1 MIEINISSSFCSIP
15 IRVGIVGTGYAA
27 KARAEALKAD
37 ERFRNAAKTTLVTV
51 AGHTP
56 EKTEAFSQNFQLQST
71 TSWQQLVERE
81 DLDLVIISTINR
93 DHGAIARAALENDKH
108 IIVEYPLSLDP
119 TEAKSLISLAA
130 KKNKLLHVEHIEL
143 LGGLHNSIKQSL
155 SKIGKTFYARY
166 VTINSKQ
173 PAPQKWTYRPSLF
186 GFPFL
191 GALSR
196 LHRFTDLFGQVNT
209 VNCQSQFWYTE
220 IDLYKACLCIAKL
233 NFNNDVIGEV
243 VYGKGETF
251 WQSENIFTLY
261 GEKGTLIFTP
271 QQGQLLQ
278 GEKIQTIE
286 VGARRGLFAKDTRMV
301 IEHLLEGTPLYVTPE
316 ASLYTLKV
324 ADFSRKASETGLILC
339 PDEQF

>member
-155 SKIGKTFYARY
+155 SKIGKT
-166 VTINSKQ
+166 
-173 PAPQKWTYRPSLF
+173 
-186 GFPFL
+186 
-191 GALSR
+191 
-196 LHRFTDLFGQVNT
+196 
-209 VNCQSQFWYTE
+209 
-220 IDLYKACLCIAKL
+220 
-233 NFNNDVIGEV
+233 
-243 VYGKGETF
+243 
-251 WQSENIFTLY
+251 
-261 GEKGTLIFTP
+261 
-271 QQGQLLQ
+271 
-278 GEKIQTIE
+278 
-286 VGARRGLFAKDTRMV
+286 
-301 IEHLLEGTPLYVTPE
+301 
-316 ASLYTLKV
+316 
-324 ADFSRKASETGLILC
+324 
-339 PDEQF
+339 

>member
-1 MIEINISSSFCSIP
+1 MTPSPFCPSIP
-15 IRVGIVGTGYAA
+15 IRIGIVGTGYAA
-27 KARAEALKAD
+27 KARAKALTED
-37 ERFRNAAKTTLVTV
+37 ERSLANAAQTLLVTV

-56 EKTEAFSQNFQLQST
+56 EKTEEFSQTFQVQST
-71 TSWQQLVERE
+71 DSWQKLVERE

-119 TEAKSLISLAA
+119 SEAESLISLAA

-143 LGGLHNSIKQSL
+143 LGGLHNAIKESL
-155 SKIGKTFYARY
+155 PQIGKIFYGRY

-173 PAPQKWTYRPSLF
+173 PAPQKWTYRSSLF
-186 GFPFL
+186 GFPFV

-196 LHRFTDLFGQVNT
+196 LHRFTDLFGEVNA
-209 VNCQSQFWYTE
+209 VNCQSQFWYRE
-220 IDLYKACLCIAKL
+220 VDFYKACLCTVQLRFK
-233 NFNNDVIGEV
+233 NNVIGEV

-251 WQSENIFTLY
+251 WQSENLFTLY

-286 VGARRGLFAKDTRMV
+286 VGPRRGLFAKDTKMV
-301 IEHLLEGTPLYVTPE
+301 IENLLNGTSLYVTPE

-324 ADFSRKASETGLILC
+324 ADFSRKASETGKTI
-339 PDEQF
+339 EVK

>member
-1 MIEINISSSFCSIP
+1 MSEINISSSFCSIP

-37 ERFRNAAKTTLVTV
+37 EQFLGNAAPTLLVTV

-56 EKTEAFSQNFQLQST
+56 EKTEAFSQNFQVQST

-119 TEAKSLISLAA
+119 TEAESLISLAA

-143 LGGLHNSIKQSL
+143 LGGLHNAIKQSL
-155 SKIGKTFYARY
+155 SRIGKIFYARY

-173 PAPQKWTYRPSLF
+173 PAPKKWTYRSSLF
-186 GFPFL
+186 GFPFV

-196 LHRFTDLFGQVNT
+196 LHRFTDLFGQVDA
-209 VNCQSQFWYTE
+209 VSCQSQFWYTE
-220 IDLYKACLCIAKL
+220 VDLYKACLCTAQLK
-233 NFNNDVIGEV
+233 FNNDVIGEV

-251 WQSENIFTLY
+251 WHSENIFTLY
-261 GEKGTLIFTP
+261 GEEGTLIFTP
-271 QQGQLLQ
+271 QQGKLLQ
-278 GEKIQTIE
+278 GEKIETIE
-286 VGARRGLFAKDTRMV
+286 VGARRGLFAKDMKMV
-301 IEHLLEGTPLYVTPE
+301 IEHLLEGTPLYVTPQ

-324 ADFSRKASETGLILC
+324 ADLTRKVKIAGKTTKVK
-339 PDEQF
+339 

>member
-1 MIEINISSSFCSIP
+1 MIEINISSSVCSIP

-155 SKIGKTFYARY
+155 SKIGKIFYARY

>member
-1 MIEINISSSFCSIP
+1 MSEINISSSFCSIP

-37 ERFRNAAKTTLVTV
+37 EQFLGNAAPTLLVTV

-56 EKTEAFSQNFQLQST
+56 EKTEAFSQNFQVQST

-119 TEAKSLISLAA
+119 TEAESLISLAA

-143 LGGLHNSIKQSL
+143 LGGLHNAIKQSL
-155 SKIGKTFYARY
+155 SRIGKILYARY

-173 PAPQKWTYRPSLF
+173 PAPKKWTYRSSLF
-186 GFPFL
+186 GFPFV

-196 LHRFTDLFGQVNT
+196 LHRFTDLFGQVDA
-209 VNCQSQFWYTE
+209 VSCQSQFWYTE
-220 IDLYKACLCIAKL
+220 VDLYKACLCTAQL
-233 NFNNDVIGEV
+233 RFNNDVIGEV

-251 WQSENIFTLY
+251 WHSENIFTLY
-261 GEKGTLIFTP
+261 GEEGTLIFTP
-271 QQGQLLQ
+271 QQGKLLQ
-278 GEKIQTIE
+278 GEKIETIE
-286 VGARRGLFAKDTRMV
+286 VGARRGLFAKDMKMV
-301 IEHLLEGTPLYVTPE
+301 IEHLLEGTPLYVTPQ

-324 ADFSRKASETGLILC
+324 ADLTRKVKIAGKTTKVK
-339 PDEQF
+339 

>member
-1 MIEINISSSFCSIP
+1 MSEINISSSFCSIP

-37 ERFRNAAKTTLVTV
+37 EQFLGNAAPTLLVTV

-56 EKTEAFSQNFQLQST
+56 EKTEAFSQNFQVQST

-108 IIVEYPLSLDP
+108 IIVEYPLSLNP
-119 TEAKSLISLAA
+119 TEAESLISLAA

-143 LGGLHNSIKQSL
+143 LGGLHNAIKQSL
-155 SKIGKTFYARY
+155 SRIGKIFYARY

-173 PAPQKWTYRPSLF
+173 PAPKKWTYRSSLF
-186 GFPFL
+186 GFPFV

-196 LHRFTDLFGQVNT
+196 LHRFTDLFGQVDA
-209 VNCQSQFWYTE
+209 VSCQSQFWYTE
-220 IDLYKACLCIAKL
+220 VDLYKACLCTAQL
-233 NFNNDVIGEV
+233 RFNNDVIGEV

-251 WQSENIFTLY
+251 WHSENIFTLY
-261 GEKGTLIFTP
+261 GEEGTLIFTP
-271 QQGQLLQ
+271 QQGKLLQ
-278 GEKIQTIE
+278 GEKIETIE
-286 VGARRGLFAKDTRMV
+286 VGARRGLFAKDMKMV
-301 IEHLLEGTPLYVTPE
+301 IEHLLEGTPLYVTPQ

-324 ADFSRKASETGLILC
+324 ADLTRKVKIAGKTTKVK
-339 PDEQF
+339 

>member
-1 MIEINISSSFCSIP
+1 MTQINISSSFCSIP

-27 KARAEALKAD
+27 KARAETLKAD
-37 ERFRNAAKTTLVTV
+37 ERSLLVTV

-56 EKTEAFSQNFQLQST
+56 EKTEAFSQTFQVESAA
-71 TSWQQLVERE
+71 SWQQLVERK

-93 DHGAIARAALENDKH
+93 DHGAIALAALENNKH

-119 TEAKSLISLAA
+119 TEAESLITLAK

-143 LGGLHNSIKQSL
+143 LSGLHNTIKESL
-155 SKIGKTFYARY
+155 SKIGKIFYARY

-173 PAPQKWTYRPSLF
+173 PASQKWTYRYSLF
-186 GFPFL
+186 GFPFV

-196 LHRFTDLFGQVNT
+196 FHRFTDLFGQVDT

-220 IDLYKACLCIAKL
+220 VDLYKACLCTAQLK
-233 NFNNDVIGEV
+233 FNNNVIGEV

-251 WQSENIFTLY
+251 WHSENTFTLY
-261 GEKGTLIFTP
+261 GEKGKLIFTP

-286 VGARRGLFAKDTRMV
+286 VGARRGLFAKDTKMV
-301 IEHLLEGTPLYVTPE
+301 IEYLLQGTPLYITPE

-324 ADFSRKASETGLILC
+324 ANLSQKSSHNSGKAT
-339 PDEQF
+339 QFK